1 MLNSRI
7 CTSILM
13 YDVTNFRKLMSLSP
27 NWRFLILEG
36 MDEIFKP
43 IEVNFINKYFEHL
56 EYKRS
61 YTNSSVIFSGG
72 RAGLRLDRVLVC
84 EVLSN

>member
-1 MLNSRI
+1 MR
-7 CTSILM
+7 
-13 YDVTNFRKLMSLSP
+13 LSP

>member
-13 YDVTNFRKLMSLSP
+13 YDVTNFRKLMRLSP